1 MLQAAVL
8 SMYFFSAVLS
18 GWLFR
23 HLPLAVGA
31 LPATAVLLVAIV
43 GLVRQ
48 PSDTE

>member
-1 MLQAAVL
+1 
-8 SMYFFSAVLS
+8 VLS

-31 LPATAVLLVAIV
+31 VPATAVLLVAIF
-43 GLVRQ
+43 GLLRK